1 MDAPTLTTTRD
12 PADRLDGPLG
22 LLGLVVAVN
31 LVGGAPALL
40 AGPDSAWF
48 AALDEPAIYPPSV
61 VFGVVWTALFTLQAA
76 ALWLV
81 LRADAGRDRRTA
93 VALFVVQ
100 LAVNLTWTPAFF
112 ALRDLLVALG
122 IVGLLFVLVAAALAA
137 FARVDRRAAL
147 LSVPYLAWVAFA
159 GLLNYRFWA
168 LN

>member
-1 MDAPTLTTTRD
+1 MDAPASTATPD

-22 LLGLVVAVN
+22 LVVLVVAVN
-31 LVGGAPALL
+31 VVGGAPAPL
-40 AGPDSAWF
+40 AGSDSAWF
-48 AALDEPAIYPPSV
+48 AALERPAIYPPPV

-81 LRADAGRDRRTA
+81 LRAAPGRGRRAA
-93 VALFVVQ
+93 VGLFLVQ

-112 ALRDLLVALG
+112 AVRDLPVALG
-122 IVGLLFVLVAAALAA
+122 VIGLLFVLVAATAGA

-147 LSVPYLAWVAFA
+147 LLVPYLAWVAFA
-159 GLLNYRFWA
+159 GVLNYRFWA

>member
-1 MDAPTLTTTRD
+1 MDTPTRTATRD

-22 LLGLVVAVN
+22 LVALVVAVN
-31 LVGGAPALL
+31 LVGSAPALL

-48 AALDEPAIYPPSV
+48 AALDKPAIYPPSV
-61 VFGVVWTALFTLQAA
+61 VFGIVWTALFTLQAT

-81 LRADAGRDRRTA
+81 LRADAGRDRRAA

-112 ALRDLLVALG
+112 ALQDLQVALG
-122 IVGLLFVLVAAALAA
+122 IIGLLFVLVAATLAA
-137 FARVDRRAAL
+137 FGRVDRRAAL
-147 LSVPYLAWVAFA
+147 LVVPYLAWVAFA
-159 GLLNYRFWA
+159 GVLNYRFLV